1 MSILVLPENADI
13 QHWAADRQN
22 EVPGSH
28 ISAQG
33 STGIQNVGK
42 SKQCYHTALKV
53 QQSELMGSYLEQGD
67 LCQQLGASL

>member
-42 SKQCYHTALKV
+42 SEECYHTA
-53 QQSELMGSYLEQGD
+53 SEGPTVRTHGKLSGAR
-67 LCQQLGASL
+67 CQQFGVSL